1 VWIIFI
7 WLRTGAVED
16 SCEHGNEP
24 SGFMTEGIFLCE
36 ISGSH
41 GGEYEDESNVVS
53 NDTTRHYV
61 PEGSYLLDS
70 S

>member
-1 VWIIFI
+1 
-7 WLRTGAVED
+7 
-16 SCEHGNEP
+16 
-24 SGFMTEGIFLCE
+24 MKEGIFLCE

-41 GGEYEDESNVVS
+41 GGEYEDESSVVS
-53 NDTTRHYV
+53 SDTTRHYV